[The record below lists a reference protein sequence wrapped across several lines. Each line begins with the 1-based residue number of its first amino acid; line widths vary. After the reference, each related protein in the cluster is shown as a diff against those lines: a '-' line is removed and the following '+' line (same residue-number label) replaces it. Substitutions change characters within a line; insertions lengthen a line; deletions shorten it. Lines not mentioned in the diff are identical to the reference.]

1 MSLFSRAHDILAAKA
16 NEALDSVENTD
27 EQLDYAYQQ
36 MLEYITRVRQALVE
50 IAAERKR
57 LELQEPQLRQQ
68 AERLGS
74 QAEAARAQGRD
85 DLASAALSRQ
95 AAASQQ
101 ADEAAAQYQE
111 LTRQEPQL
119 QATLAQLQ
127 QRVTHFRSQKEV
139 MKADY
144 AVAQANDYGGTG
156 EDLLRA
162 QDQINTMVA
171 RAGATS
177 ELAQSGVL
185 DDASGAATQTQEEL
199 EEAARAADVESQLA
213 ALKAQLAPAAE
224 TPALPASEDKA
235 EDKGEHKA

>member
-57 LELQEPQLRQQ
+57 LELAEPQLRQTADRLGKQ
-68 AERLGS
+68 AET
-74 QAEAARAQGRD
+74 ARGQGRD
-85 DLASAALSRQ
+85 DLATEALSRQ
-95 AAASQQ
+95 ATAKQQ
-101 ADEAAAQYQE
+101 ADEMAAQHQE
-111 LTRQEPQL
+111 LTRQEQQL

-127 QRVTHFRSQKEV
+127 QRVSQFRSQKEV

-144 AVAQANDYGGTG
+144 AVAQADDYGGTG

-162 QDQINTMVA
+162 QDQIATMQA
-171 RAGATS
+171 RAGATN
-177 ELAQSGVL
+177 ELVQSGVL
-185 DDASGAATQTQEEL
+185 EDAGGNGPEIQEEL
-199 EEAARAADVESQLA
+199 DEAARAADVERQLA
-213 ALKAQLAPAAE
+213 ALKAQLAAPQAPPE
-224 TPALPASEDKA
+224 LPEGDSQAT
-235 EDKGEHKA
+235 